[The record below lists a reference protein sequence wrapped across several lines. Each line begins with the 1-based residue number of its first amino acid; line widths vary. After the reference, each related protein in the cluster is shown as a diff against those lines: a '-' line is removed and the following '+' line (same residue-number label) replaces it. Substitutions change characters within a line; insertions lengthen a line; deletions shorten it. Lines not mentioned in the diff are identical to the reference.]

1 MLLTGSVLFLLG
13 CLWGYVVAR
22 VAGQRQR
29 IEDCENCQWFRNIK
43 EQEHDLGFVSVEKRG
58 SRVQLFN

>member
-22 VAGQRQR
+22 VAGQRER
-29 IEDCENCQWFRNIK
+29 IRDCENCRWFWSVK
-43 EQEHDLGFVSVEKRG
+43 ERKHDLGFVGVEKEDP
-58 SRVQLFN
+58 